1 MVSPPPDF
9 ESSASANFATSACC
23 FINITQT
30 DLFVKY
36 FYSFF
41 GKKNVFSS
49 YTALRRADYLLADNK
64 FAVKTV
70 CEEQMKI

>member
-1 MVSPPPDF
+1 
-9 ESSASANFATSACC
+9 
-23 FINITQT
+23 
-30 DLFVKY
+30 LFVKY